1 MATRYTQQIIVATA
15 IELFNAHGTPE
26 VSTNRIAAF
35 CGVSRGHLHYHFHT
49 KQDLIQCVLMQ
60 ITAEMTSSWREDL
73 LHPNLVRLAEMF
85 GRQALLTH
93 RYRFFFREQS
103 YLLRPDPLLL
113 RRYRELIQRRV
124 GALEEFLLELDRRSA
139 LRLQGDRE
147 LARSL
152 VRGTWIIADNW
163 LNSVE
168 FLEPAPTPESIQA
181 GYELILDIFRPY
193 LGDEPRIRQRSRT
206 AIQAQIAAI
215 EAVRASTSRAV
226 TPLTAIP
233 HLASL

>member
-1 MATRYTQQIIVATA
+1 MATRHTQQIILDTA
-15 IELFNAHGTPE
+15 VELFNACGTPE
-26 VSTNRIAAF
+26 VSTNRIAAV

-49 KQDLIQCVLMQ
+49 KQDLIQCILTR
-60 ITAEMTSSWREDL
+60 ITAEMTSSWGEDL
-73 LHPNLVRLAEMF
+73 LHPNLMRLAEMF

-103 YLLRPDPLLL
+103 YLLRSDPLLL
-113 RRYRELIQRRV
+113 RRYRELTQRRV
-124 GALEEFLLELDRRSA
+124 GALEEFFLELDRRSA
-139 LRLQGDRE
+139 LRLKGDRE

-168 FLEPAPTPESIQA
+168 FLEPALTPDSIQA

-193 LGDEPRIRQRSRT
+193 LDEERRVRQQSRT
-206 AIQAQIAAI
+206 AIQAQIASR
-215 EAVRASTSRAV
+215 ETHRA
-226 TPLTAIP
+226 TAARVVSVP
-233 HLASL
+233 AASGHLASA

>member
-1 MATRYTQQIIVATA
+1 MATRHTQQIILDAAV
-15 IELFNAHGTPE
+15 ELFNASGTPE
-26 VSTNRIAAF
+26 ISTNRIAAF
-35 CGVSRGHLHYHFHT
+35 CGMSRGHLHYHFHT
-49 KQDLIQCVLMQ
+49 KQELIQCILVR
-60 ITAEMTSSWREDL
+60 ITAEMASSWHEDL

-93 RYRFFFREQS
+93 RYRFFFREQP
-103 YLLRPDPLLL
+103 YLLRTDLVLLQ
-113 RRYRELIQRRV
+113 RYRDLIQRRV
-124 GALEEFLLELDRRSA
+124 SRLEEFFLELDRRSA

-168 FLEPAPTPESIQA
+168 FLEEELTSESIQA

-193 LGDEPRIRQRSRT
+193 LGDERRVRLLSRA
-206 AIQAQIAAI
+206 AIQVQIASR
-215 EAVRASTSRAV
+215 ETLRASCSRAV
-226 TPLTAIP
+226 SVPASSGQ
-233 HLASL
+233 LASP

>member
-1 MATRYTQQIIVATA
+1 MATRHTQQIIVDTA
-15 IELFNAHGTPE
+15 IELFNAHGTSE

-49 KQDLIQCVLMQ
+49 KQDLIQCVLMR
-60 ITAEMTSSWREDL
+60 ITAEMTASWPEDL
-73 LHPNLVRLAEMF
+73 RHPNLVRLAEMF

-93 RYRFFFREQS
+93 RYRFFFREQAC
-103 YLLRPDPLLL
+103 LLRSDPLLL
-113 RRYRELIQRRV
+113 QRYRELIQRRV
-124 GALEEFLLELDRRSA
+124 SALEEFLLELDRRSA
-139 LRLQGDRE
+139 LHLHGDRE

-163 LNSVE
+163 LNCVE
-168 FLEPAPTPESIQA
+168 FLEPAPSPDSIQA

-193 LGDEPRIRQRSRT
+193 LGDERRVRQLSRT
-206 AIQAQIAAI
+206 AIQAQISSGKT
-215 EAVRASTSRAV
+215 VRTTSSRAAS
-226 TPLTAIP
+226 PLATTG